1 MLGNLFTHSP
11 FALTHADVLSAAL
24 APDVVGHLEA
34 NDEDAHVQ
42 LVGAL
47 PEGVR
52 AMICVQRCM
61 LLRVEVGR
69 VILVCSLSFTH
80 LG

>member
-1 MLGNLFTHSP
+1 M
-11 FALTHADVLSAAL
+11 LSAAL

-52 AMICVQRCM
+52 AMICVQRRM